1 MGMSASQARFLAI
14 TARKSNVEFQGQQVN
29 QQRTSLAN
37 ESAGLF
43 NQMLELEVPVPPSAT
58 DFYSMAYT
66 FPGDDSSE
74 ECRITNW
81 GTSSDPLMG
90 TYNVT
95 VKKTI
100 NDVGVKHPTL
110 PIGTVITMASEPDE
124 NGYPIYTMQIP
135 DNNGNIINYSLSKSE
150 KDVNG
155 LKAEDEVTGQDK
167 PTYVSSYS
175 YNKGGRTYFVS
186 EALLNGI
193 FSGNNANYN
202 ITDNDGVKSTV
213 INETNQEE
221 TKESYYKGEKTI
233 ESITYVGAT
242 MESDENGRFIG
253 MKYSPTNDPNN
264 MKHVDLT
271 IQEVKDDAGFD
282 AAMAEYNYK
291 KMMYDRTIE
300 DINTRTEI
308 IQRQDL
314 NLELHLKQLDTE
326 QEALSKEYDAVQQ
339 VINKNVETTFKTFG

>member
-43 NQMLELEVPVPPSAT
+43 NQMLELQVPVPPSAT

-66 FPGDDSSE
+66 FPGEDSSE

-81 GTSSDPLMG
+81 GTSSDPIMG
-90 TYNVT
+90 SYNIT
-95 VKKTI
+95 VKKTV
-100 NDVGVKHPTL
+100 NDVGVKNPMM
-110 PIGTVITMASEPDE
+110 PIGTIISMASELDKDG
-124 NGYPIYTMQIP
+124 NPIYTMKMP
-135 DNNGNIINYSLSKSE
+135 DNNGNMINYTLSKSE

-155 LKAEDEVTGQDK
+155 TKAEDTVEEGK
-167 PTYVSSYS
+167 PAYVPSYS
-175 YNKGGRTYFVS
+175 YSKGGRTYFVS
-186 EALLNGI
+186 EELLNSI
-193 FSGNNANYN
+193 FSGNNTNYN
-202 ITDNDGVKSTV
+202 IQEENGVKSTV
-213 INETNQEE
+213 ITTANQEE

-233 ESITYVGAT
+233 ESVEYIGVT
-242 MESDENGRFIG
+242 MDTDDNGRFIG

-264 MKHVDLT
+264 MKYVDLT

-291 KMMYDRTIE
+291 KMLYDRTID

-314 NLELHLKQLDTE
+314 NLELNLKQLDTE